1 MINKRTYLFVI
12 YISEVQTNM
21 LSKNDDYG
29 YIQMFINYLKQIID
43 MIVALFNGMG
53 SSNTTTPDAG
63 EEDKKEENA
72 G

>member
-12 YISEVQTNM
+12 NISEVQTNM

-29 YIQMFINYLKQIID
+29 YIQTFIDFLKQIID

-63 EEDKKEENA
+63 DDAVEPEA
-72 G
+72 

>member
-1 MINKRTYLFVI
+1 
-12 YISEVQTNM
+12 M

-29 YIQMFINYLKQIID
+29 YIQTFIDFLKQIID

-63 EEDKKEENA
+63 DEDKKEETA

>member
-21 LSKNDDYG
+21 PSKKDDYA
-29 YIQMFINYLKQIID
+29 YIQTFIDFLKQIIN

-63 EEDKKEENA
+63 DDAVKPEA
-72 G
+72 

>member
-1 MINKRTYLFVI
+1 
-12 YISEVQTNM
+12 M

-29 YIQMFINYLKQIID
+29 YIQTFIDFLKQIID

-63 EEDKKEENA
+63 DDAVEPEA
-72 G
+72 

>member
-29 YIQMFINYLKQIID
+29 YIQTFIDFLKQIID

-53 SSNTTTPDAG
+53 NSSAG
-63 EEDKKEENA
+63 EEEKKEENA